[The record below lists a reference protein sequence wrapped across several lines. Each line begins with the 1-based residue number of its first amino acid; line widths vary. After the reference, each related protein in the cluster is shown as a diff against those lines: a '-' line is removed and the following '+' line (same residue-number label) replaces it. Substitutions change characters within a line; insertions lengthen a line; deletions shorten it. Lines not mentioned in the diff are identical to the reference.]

1 MSAPELANFA
11 TMLSSL
17 YQTFVAPGQQQS
29 TDIRLTFPKAHPGDN
44 DQRSPAAASD
54 GCPQSPA
61 TIAMGD
67 SLQSPAAV
75 APRLAAHVRTPVTP
89 PAISRSL
96 SLISDVCNAHVPPA
110 DAGSLQLQGEVDAP
124 ESPAQSCMAK
134 GLALIAPAQE
144 DGGDHVPTCED
155 PVAELEAM
163 GAKRTSDAT
172 MKRPAAHKHIVKKR
186 PASIH
191 PEEVAK
197 PGKVLLGCTRCRGAK
212 IGCLTCRNPHFAGQ
226 RFQR

>member
-1 MSAPELANFA
+1 
-11 TMLSSL
+11 MLSTL
-17 YQTFVAPGQQQS
+17 YNNFVAPGQQQIS
-29 TDIRLTFPKAHPGDN
+29 DIRLTFPKAHPGDN

-54 GCPQSPA
+54 GSPQSPA

-67 SLQSPAAV
+67 SLQLPAAV
-75 APRLAAHVRTPVTP
+75 APKLPAHVRTPVAP
-89 PAISRSL
+89 PAIARSL
-96 SLISDVCNAHVPPA
+96 SLVSDVCTAHVPPA
-110 DAGSLQLQGEVDAP
+110 DAGSLSLLGEVAVT
-124 ESPAQSCMAK
+124 ESPAQSCMAQA
-134 GLALIAPAQE
+134 LALIAPAQE
-144 DGGDHVPTCED
+144 DGGDHVSTCED

-197 PGKVLLGCTRCRGAK
+197 PCKILLGCTRCRGSK
-212 IGCLTCRNPHFAGQ
+212 IGCVNGRNPHFRGR